1 MMEKYY
7 NECVTYALGHKGINA
22 DSLEDAGMRVFYRDS
37 FLASAI
43 FSAIG
48 KGGIVMPMRV
58 SCTEKP

>member
-1 MMEKYY
+1 MEKYY